1 MKKIIFLFLCLYSLA
16 FGIVDFNEVNWG
28 DSKSSLDLIFPKLKE
43 EPSLYPDMKIY
54 AFEKPNDNV
63 SKYTFYFSNGRL
75 FKIEVLFNKE
85 TVGRNEIKQIYG
97 DLVQKMGKP
106 ISKNPIDQ
114 KFNGLTL
121 RGNSLKFVPNIS
133 TSVYYK
139 GIDTIDEVGKMIDS
153 NLIIEYVDATK
164 E

>member
-1 MKKIIFLFLCLYSLA
+1 MVILYKKWESLFLKIL
-16 FGIVDFNEVNWG
+16 
-28 DSKSSLDLIFPKLKE
+28 LI
-43 EPSLYPDMKIY
+43 KI
-54 AFEKPNDNV
+54 
-63 SKYTFYFSNGRL
+63 
-75 FKIEVLFNKE
+75 
-85 TVGRNEIKQIYG
+85 
-97 DLVQKMGKP
+97 
-106 ISKNPIDQ
+106 
-114 KFNGLTL
+114 NGLTL

>member
-16 FGIVDFNEVNWG
+16 FGIIDFNEVNWG
-28 DSKSSLDLIFPKLKE
+28 DSKSNLDLIFPKLKE

-54 AFEKPNDNV
+54 AFE
-63 SKYTFYFSNGRL
+63 
-75 FKIEVLFNKE
+75 
-85 TVGRNEIKQIYG
+85 
-97 DLVQKMGKP
+97 
-106 ISKNPIDQ
+106 NPIDQ

>member
-28 DSKSSLDLIFPKLKE
+28 DSKSNLDLIFPKLKE

-54 AFEKPNDNV
+54 TFEKPNDNV
-63 SKYTFYFSNGRL
+63 SKYTFYFTNGRL

-85 TVGRNEIKQIYG
+85 TVGRNEIKQIYD

-106 ISKNPIDQ
+106 IS
-114 KFNGLTL
+114 
-121 RGNSLKFVPNIS
+121 NIS

-139 GIDTIDEVGKMIDS
+139 GVDTIDELGKMIDS

>member
-1 MKKIIFLFLCLYSLA
+1 MKKIIFLFLCLYNLT

-28 DSKSSLDLIFPKLKE
+28 DSKTNLDLIFPKLKE
-43 EPSLYPDMKIY
+43 EPSLYADMKIY
-54 AFEKPNDNV
+54 SFEKPNDLV
-63 SKYTFYFSNGRL
+63 SKYTFYFTNEKL
-75 FKIEVLFNKE
+75 FKIEVLFDKE
-85 TVGRNEIKQIYG
+85 TVGRNEIKEIY
-97 DLVQKMGKP
+97 DNLVKKMGKP

-114 KFNGLTL
+114 NFNGINL

-139 GIDTIDEVGKMIDS
+139 GIDTVNDLGKMIVS
-153 NLIIEYVDATK
+153 NLVIEYVDATK

>member
-54 AFEKPNDNV
+54 AFEKPNANV
-63 SKYTFYFSNGRL
+63 SKYTFYLTNGRL

-85 TVGRNEIKQIYG
+85 TVGRNEIKQIYD
-97 DLVQKMGKP
+97 DLVQKMGNLFQK
-106 ISKNPIDQ
+106 IQLTKNSMD
-114 KFNGLTL
+114 
-121 RGNSLKFVPNIS
+121 
-133 TSVYYK
+133 
-139 GIDTIDEVGKMIDS
+139 
-153 NLIIEYVDATK
+153 LI
-164 E
+164 